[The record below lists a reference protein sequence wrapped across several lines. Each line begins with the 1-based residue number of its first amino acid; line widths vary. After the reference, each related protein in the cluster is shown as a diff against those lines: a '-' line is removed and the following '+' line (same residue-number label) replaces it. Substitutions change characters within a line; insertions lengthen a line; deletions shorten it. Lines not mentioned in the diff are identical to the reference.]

1 MNHQGFVHLIT
12 KLGLYFW
19 KIKWKF
25 IVSSLTEFSEEIALQ
40 QFCRLSFFLSF
51 FCFALWPPTKDL
63 DLVDWKL
70 IWDRRI
76 VFEEI
81 WFLSKETRKQCDQIF
96 LPKNLSYLFIV
107 PQVAESGV
115 ISKIAQNFTQFWP
128 RYSKN
133 NRQGNQ
139 YVAKWLKSRPNRY
152 KSPNSVTLP
161 AHKRKSRAQKG
172 WRNWKL
178 ANWQIKLNVD
188 ANAFKGIANLASFEL
203 DGKWNPHCLFFSTF
217 IFTAIRLATKH
228 RWSDMNQRLL
238 VLKATALSTATH

>member
-12 KLGLYFW
+12 KLGFYFW

-25 IVSSLTEFSEEIALQ
+25 IVSSLTEFSEEIALH
-40 QFCRLSFFLSF
+40 QFCRLSF

-96 LPKNLSYLFIV
+96 MPKNLSYLFIV

-188 ANAFKGIANLASFEL
+188 ANAFKEYQIWHHSNWTVSGTLTASF
-203 DGKWNPHCLFFSTF
+203 
-217 IFTAIRLATKH
+217 
-228 RWSDMNQRLL
+228 L
-238 VLKATALSTATH
+238 VLSSSPQFAWQQNTDDRIWTKDFLFWRQLLCQLPPTT